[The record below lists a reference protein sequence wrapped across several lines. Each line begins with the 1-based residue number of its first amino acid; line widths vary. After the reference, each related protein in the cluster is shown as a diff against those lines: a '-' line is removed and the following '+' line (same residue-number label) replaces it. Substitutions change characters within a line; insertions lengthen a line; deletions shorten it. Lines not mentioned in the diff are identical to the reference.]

1 MLDPRLFVQEPSA
14 VINLNAAAEAL
25 TAPVATPPSKPT
37 SPAVPNLSK
46 ASPKPNSSSPQPS
59 QSQHL
64 PYSPLPTPKPNDST
78 PNFNFHSTT
87 TNGAARPGP
96 DTPITEDPNPMNE
109 SSSGGEGRDYQDPN
123 IPNIAP
129 GKETHLPAS
138 EQRKAIKKKRA
149 GSEDE
154 RDLAKMLGQSNAA
167 RVIIP
172 GDGENSGESDDKAQT
187 LKRGSSSNAAAAQA
201 TSSRSSVTMMQQSSA
216 DPSEMD
222 STVKAEPMQKLSL
235 TERDAR
241 QRRLRPPHMTTH
253 RPGINPLRPGV
264 IDEAGGSNSWGSGG
278 SKEIASSSSAAGA
291 VITSSSEGAWPT
303 PDIPSGPVDETER
316 VKNFYESN
324 GFLCAPKQTPSEVRR
339 RLKMIRRLG
348 LDRPGQPIGRD
359 SLDKFTRLACSVF
372 NVKIASVTIIG
383 KQSQLF
389 VSEIGL
395 GQREMDTDLGLCTHT
410 ALSGAECMLI
420 NDVSKDWR
428 FSNHPMVSNGSGPIQ
443 AYCGAPLV
451 VSRGKHPVTIGS
463 FCVIDMKPRPD
474 FDERTKAVM
483 MDLASCV
490 VADLE
495 QMYQVS
501 ENQVQQSMHQVTVDF
516 LRQSLQA
523 GTTVRKDHRTKAKSE
538 AIAAGNVKDH
548 TTVADEDGENDA
560 NMDLFEEACRIVR
573 DTLHA
578 NACAII
584 DASNFHVFYPI
595 NSTNRSNYGSSS
607 GTGTDSGTGTGT
619 GTESRS
625 GDTDSLGGYSSENS
639 FLGLSSHDR
648 RTARNLVNLQSRAL
662 APTVQFVPK
671 RRRHHGFTSKD
682 HEGNEQVS
690 RPVA

>member
-1 MLDPRLFVQEPSA
+1 MR
-14 VINLNAAAEAL
+14 
-25 TAPVATPPSKPT
+25 
-37 SPAVPNLSK
+37 
-46 ASPKPNSSSPQPS
+46 
-59 QSQHL
+59 
-64 PYSPLPTPKPNDST
+64 
-78 PNFNFHSTT
+78 
-87 TNGAARPGP
+87 AARPGP
-96 DTPITEDPNPMNE
+96 DTPTTEDPNPINE
-109 SSSGGEGRDYQDPN
+109 LSSRREGRDYQDPD

-129 GKETHLPAS
+129 GDETHVPVN
-138 EQRKAIKKKRA
+138 EQRRSIKKKRA
-149 GSEDE
+149 RSQDE
-154 RDLAKMLGQSNAA
+154 RDLAQMLGQSNAA
-167 RVIIP
+167 RVIIH

-187 LKRGSSSNAAAAQA
+187 LKRGSSSNAAVAQA
-201 TSSRSSVTMMQQSSA
+201 SSSRSSVTMMQQSSA

-222 STVKAEPMQKLSL
+222 STVKAEPMQRLSL
-235 TERDAR
+235 TGRVTQ
-241 QRRLRPPHMTTH
+241 QRRLQPPRMTNH

-264 IDEAGGSNSWGSGG
+264 IDEVVGSNSWGSGG
-278 SKEIASSSSAAGA
+278 SKEIASSSSAADA

-316 VKNFYESN
+316 VKDFYETN
-324 GFLCAPKQTPSEVRR
+324 GFLCAPKQHPSEVRR
-339 RLKMIRRLG
+339 RLRMIRRLG

-383 KQSQLF
+383 KQKQLF

-395 GQREMDTDLGLCTHT
+395 GQREMDLDLGLCTHT

-420 NDVSKDWR
+420 NDVGNDWR
-428 FSNHPMVSNGSGPIQ
+428 FTNHPMVCNGSGPIQ
-443 AYCGAPLV
+443 AYCGAPLI

-463 FCVIDMKPRPD
+463 FCVIDTKPRPD

-483 MDLASCV
+483 TDLASCV

-501 ENQVQQSMHQVTVDF
+501 ENRVQQSMHQVTVDF

-523 GTTVRKDHRTKAKSE
+523 GTTVRKDHRTKVKSE

-548 TTVADEDGENDA
+548 TTVADEDGGNDA

-595 NSTNRSNYGSSS
+595 SSTNRSNHGSSS

-625 GDTDSLGGYSSENS
+625 GDTDSVGGYSSENS

-648 RTARNLVNLQSRAL
+648 HTARNLVNLQSRAL

-671 RRRHHGFTSKD
+671 RRRHHGFASED
-682 HEGNEQVS
+682 YEDNEKVS
-690 RPVA
+690 